1 MATNGFSPLG
11 RVCLAAALAE
21 WLALPGLPAWATNS
35 NPTRSARSVWRCWR
49 SNGPSLRRVPARLR
63 SRYLVAWAGSVEQE
77 GYSDGTDDI
86 ELAIA
91 AAGSEL

>member
-1 MATNGFSPLG
+1 MATNGFSPAGQSLFGGGVGGMAGLTGVAGLG
-11 RVCLAAALAE
+11 DQL
-21 WLALPGLPAWATNS
+21 